1 MVFIIDAIGWCFFLF
16 FASETTALSAYIMN
30 LCVFIG
36 SCMFILGHMCVFIL
50 GHVRLYWVISESIGA
65 ISLSLSLSL
74 SFFLSRNSLGRR
86 GMSDSLVASK
96 DYICMCVCV
105 VSVCLSLSLSL

>member
-1 MVFIIDAIGWCFFLF
+1 VFFFLF

-36 SCMFILGHMCVFIL
+36 SCMFILGHMCVFILGHMCVFIL